1 MAVDG
6 GGDAGEL
13 AISKQLLR
21 VYLNV
26 CLILL
31 QYDIVPYALP
41 QPR

>member
-13 AISKQLLR
+13 ATSKQLLG
-21 VYLNV
+21 VHHA
-26 CLILL
+26 CLISL
-31 QYDIVPYALP
+31 QHEIVPYVFP